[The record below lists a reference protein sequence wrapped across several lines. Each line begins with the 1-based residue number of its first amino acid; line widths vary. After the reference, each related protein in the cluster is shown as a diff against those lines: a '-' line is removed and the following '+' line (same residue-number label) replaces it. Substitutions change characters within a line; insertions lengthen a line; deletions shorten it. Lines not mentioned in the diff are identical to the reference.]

1 MSKGDRSWSSTHYGT
16 DFGKSDGLGGL
27 DTNLYALGVGTVI
40 RRVWNHDMGNILQ
53 VLYENV
59 LMPDNSKKDIVA
71 LYAHLERPSDFVEGS
86 SVYISETPIAVIG
99 GTGEYG
105 GGVVN
110 SHLHLELADYNVTVD
125 HDRQGEMYPT
135 ETLPGLRSYFASEG
149 GELNSYAALDILY
162 RQDST
167 QKVAFPPAKGNQ
179 TGMGGKL
186 LMDLNKILEKNEE
199 NPLK

>member
-1 MSKGDRSWSSTHYGT
+1 MGNKTRNNNLFVPMDYFSKLMCGVVAPDKLIWGQKLVFPRKYNNITAGFKDESPGYWLSKGDRSWSSTHYGT

-86 SVYISETPIAVIG
+86 SVYISETLIAVIG

-125 HDRQGEMYPT
+125 HDR
-135 ETLPGLRSYFASEG
+135 
-149 GELNSYAALDILY
+149 
-162 RQDST
+162 
-167 QKVAFPPAKGNQ
+167 
-179 TGMGGKL
+179 
-186 LMDLNKILEKNEE
+186 
-199 NPLK
+199 